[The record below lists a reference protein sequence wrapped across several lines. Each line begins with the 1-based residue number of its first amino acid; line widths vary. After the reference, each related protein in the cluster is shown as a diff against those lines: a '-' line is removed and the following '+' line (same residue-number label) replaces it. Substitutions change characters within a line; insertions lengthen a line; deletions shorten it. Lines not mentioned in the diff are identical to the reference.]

1 MCHFFLFG
9 EMRIHTRTRKIDNLC
24 TTFFTLLIIFLSFL
38 SNKVVVATS
47 SFKNKN
53 NTPHIINKLTFS
65 NTYTYIP
72 KSGIAFHHSSCA
84 FENRTAHDKKEK
96 LSGKT
101 IKRLSSIQQ
110 KTHPY
115 LAAHAVL
122 ISFFKKSYNTI
133 PAGRG
138 NKCIRRREK
147 HAQF

>member
-1 MCHFFLFG
+1 MDRSFLLHILQRWLECSYHSQLKNRTLGERGIRKRLLLLMCHFFLFG

-101 IKRLSSIQQ
+101 IKRLSSI
-110 KTHPY
+110 
-115 LAAHAVL
+115 
-122 ISFFKKSYNTI
+122 
-133 PAGRG
+133 
-138 NKCIRRREK
+138 
-147 HAQF
+147 